1 MSRSPAGKG
10 GARPTPLWVRVLEAY
25 LDTLAT
31 ERGLARNSVAAYG
44 RDLRRLGEDLEKRGS
59 DLLTVDVAGLQ
70 EHLRR
75 LREGGLS
82 ARSVARALASIRGF
96 FAYLVTEK
104 ERKDNPTDP
113 LIAPKTIQALPK
125 VVSEDLVSS
134 LLAAPD
140 VSDRLG
146 LRDKAMIELLYASG
160 LRVSE
165 LVGLVLAQIQLD
177 RGFLLVLGKGSKE
190 RIVPIGDN
198 AELWLKR
205 YLEESRPQLAKG
217 RHQVV
222 FVNSRGEP
230 LGRQGFWKVLK
241 AYGVSVGVPNLSP
254 HMLRHSFATHLLEN
268 GADLRAVQMMLGH
281 ADISTTQIYTHIH
294 QKRLKAAYDR
304 YHPRA

>member
-1 MSRSPAGKG
+1 MSRAPAAGKP
-10 GARPTPLWVRVLEAY
+10 ARPAVLWRRILDAY
-25 LDTLAT
+25 LDSLAT

-44 RDLRRLGEDLEKRGS
+44 RDLIRLGQDLEARRG
-59 DLLTVDVAGLQ
+59 DLLTVDVVGLQ

-96 FAYLVTEK
+96 FAFLVADK
-104 ERKDNPTDP
+104 QRKDNPTDP
-113 LIAPKTIQALPK
+113 LIAPKQIVALPK
-125 VVSEDLVSS
+125 VVSEEQVEG

-140 VSDRLG
+140 VASPLG

-165 LVGLVLAQIQLD
+165 LVGLVLAQLQLE
-177 RGFLLVLGKGSKE
+177 RGFLIVLGKGSKE
-190 RIVPIGDN
+190 RIVPVGEN
-198 AELWLKR
+198 AEEWLKR
-205 YLEESRPQLAKG
+205 YLEHGRPKLAKG

-222 FVNSRGEP
+222 FVNARGEP

-241 AYGVSVGVPNLSP
+241 QYGVDLGLPSLSP
-254 HMLRHSFATHLLEN
+254 HMLRHSFATHLLEH

-294 QKRLKAAYDR
+294 QKRLRAAYDKF
-304 YHPRA
+304 HPRS